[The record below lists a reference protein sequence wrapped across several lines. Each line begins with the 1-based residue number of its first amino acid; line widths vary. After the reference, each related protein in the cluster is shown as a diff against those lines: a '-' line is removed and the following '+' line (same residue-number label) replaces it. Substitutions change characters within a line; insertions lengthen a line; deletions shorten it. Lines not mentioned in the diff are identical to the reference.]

1 MRFAGLRSTVVIT
14 LALVVG
20 ACSSGMSAGNPGQ
33 SRGSGGD
40 SGAGG
45 ATSGSVGRGGDGGS
59 GGTAIASGGVTAS
72 GTGNVVGTGGV
83 STGGAGAAVAATGG
97 AGSPGGG
104 SSSGGVPGTGGMV
117 SGTGGTAGATAGRN
131 GSDAGGGSTGNG
143 GQSPSD
149 PGTVGDGDSMVGP
162 KYTTQTELMDHGNP
176 KGKTFQFT
184 MPLTQSGFYTGK
196 DTALDSS
203 KPAITTRQISVYVP
217 AKYQDGTPA
226 PLLILHDGPPAG
238 TSPGFGVDEFPQVCN
253 ALDNLTIDPD
263 PARRLPPFVV
273 VAEQA
278 GGYTDIGSER
288 GIEYDT
294 MSDKFARFIDTEVL
308 PAVLANS
315 SVKAAYPNL
324 TFTKNP
330 SGRAT
335 IGCSAGG
342 EVSFTMGWFRPDLFG
357 RVIGYSTTLVS
368 MQNPKLPEAA
378 TYPEGAWDYH
388 SDKQLIQN
396 DTMGR
401 DKKLR
406 IFINVNEND
415 IGSTRA
421 ESTKQ
426 NWVLANQ
433 RTAAALKARGF
444 HYKFVYGL
452 GESHCSPSVRN
463 ATLADA
469 LMWVWRGYQPGE

>member
-1 MRFAGLRSTVVIT
+1 MPSTAGVAGLAGTGGVP
-14 LALVVG
+14 
-20 ACSSGMSAGNPGQ
+20 SGD
-33 SRGSGGD
+33 GGG
-40 SGAGG
+40 GAGG
-45 ATSGSVGRGGDGGS
+45 AAPGS
-59 GGTAIASGGVTAS
+59 GGRGL
-72 GTGNVVGTGGV
+72 
-83 STGGAGAAVAATGG
+83 
-97 AGSPGGG
+97 P
-104 SSSGGVPGTGGMV
+104 
-117 SGTGGTAGATAGRN
+117 
-131 GSDAGGGSTGNG
+131 
-143 GQSPSD
+143 D

-162 KYTTQTELMDHGNP
+162 TYTTQTELTDHGNP
-176 KGKTFQFT
+176 KGKAFQFT
-184 MPLTQSGFYTGK
+184 MSLAQSAFYTGS
-196 DTALDSS
+196 DPALDAN

-217 AKYQDGTPA
+217 AKYEDGTPA

-238 TSPGFGVDEFPQVCN
+238 TSPGFGVDELPLVSN

-263 PARRLPPFVV
+263 PSRRLPPFIV

-278 GGYTDIGSER
+278 GGYTDIGTER

-294 MSDKFARFIDTEVL
+294 MSDKYARFIDMEVL
-308 PAVLANS
+308 PAVLANA

-324 TFTKNP
+324 KFTKNP

-396 DTMGR
+396 DATGR
-401 DKKLR
+401 EKLLR
-406 IFINVNEND
+406 IFINVNQND
-415 IGSTRA
+415 IGSTRP
-421 ESTKQ
+421 ESGKQ
-426 NWVLANQ
+426 NWVIANQ
-433 RTAAALKARGF
+433 RTAAALKAKGF

-452 GESHCSPSVRN
+452 GEGHCSPKVRN

-469 LMWVWRGYQPGE
+469 LIWVWRGYQPVE

>member
-1 MRFAGLRSTVVIT
+1 
-14 LALVVG
+14 
-20 ACSSGMSAGNPGQ
+20 
-33 SRGSGGD
+33 
-40 SGAGG
+40 
-45 ATSGSVGRGGDGGS
+45 
-59 GGTAIASGGVTAS
+59 
-72 GTGNVVGTGGV
+72 
-83 STGGAGAAVAATGG
+83 
-97 AGSPGGG
+97 
-104 SSSGGVPGTGGMV
+104 
-117 SGTGGTAGATAGRN
+117 
-131 GSDAGGGSTGNG
+131 
-143 GQSPSD
+143 
-149 PGTVGDGDSMVGP
+149 MVGP
-162 KYTTQTELMDHGNP
+162 TYATQTELMDHGNP

-184 MPLTQSGFYTGK
+184 MALAQSAFYTGK
-196 DTALDSS
+196 DAALDGS

-217 AKYQDGTPA
+217 AKYQDGTAA

-238 TSPGFGVDEFPQVCN
+238 TSPGFGVDEFPQVCH

-263 PARRLPPFVV
+263 PARRLPPFIV

-294 MSDKFARFIDTEVL
+294 MSDKFARFIDTEIL
-308 PAVLANS
+308 PAVQANT

-324 TFTKNP
+324 MFTKNP

-368 MQNPKLPEAA
+368 MQNPKLPEAT

-415 IGSTRA
+415 IGASRS

-426 NWVLANQ
+426 NWVIANQ
-433 RTAAALKARGF
+433 RTAAALKAKGF

-452 GESHCSPSVRN
+452 GEGHCSPSVRN

>member
-1 MRFAGLRSTVVIT
+1 MRKGFSRQFLFWPCVMASLF
-14 LALVVG
+14 G
-20 ACSSGMSAGNPGQ
+20 ACASSQSGVGGGGGTSGRGGAAGPSGGSAGASAGASSPSNGVAG
-33 SRGSGGD
+33 GSGGAGAPGNSGAAGAGD
-40 SGAGG
+40 HETGGAGGAPDGGFTDASGGAPGVAGVGGHGGMTGSGAGG
-45 ATSGSVGRGGDGGS
+45 AAGTSSTGAGGS
-59 GGTAIASGGVTAS
+59 AQAL
-72 GTGNVVGTGGV
+72 
-83 STGGAGAAVAATGG
+83 
-97 AGSPGGG
+97 P
-104 SSSGGVPGTGGMV
+104 
-117 SGTGGTAGATAGRN
+117 
-131 GSDAGGGSTGNG
+131 
-143 GQSPSD
+143 D
-149 PGTVGDGDSMVGP
+149 PGPTGDGDSMVGP
-162 KYTTQTELMDHGNP
+162 TYTTQTELMDHGNP

-184 MPLTQSGFYTGK
+184 MPLAQSAFYTGK
-196 DTALDSS
+196 DPALDAG
-203 KPAITTRQISVYVP
+203 KPAITTRQITVYVP
-217 AKYQDGTPA
+217 AKYEDGTPA

-238 TSPGFGVDEFPQVCN
+238 TSPGFGVDELPQVEN

-263 PARRLPPFVV
+263 PSRRLPAFIV

-294 MSDKFARFIDTEVL
+294 MSDKYARFIDSEIL
-308 PAVLANS
+308 PAVQANAA
-315 SVKAAYPNL
+315 VKAAYPNL
-324 TFTKNP
+324 KFTKNP

-378 TYPEGAWDYH
+378 IYPEGAWDYH

-396 DTMGR
+396 DTTGR
-401 DKKLR
+401 EKLLR

-421 ESTKQ
+421 ESTKL

-433 RTAAALKARGF
+433 RTAAALKAKGF

-452 GESHCSPSVRN
+452 GQSHCSPSVRN
-463 ATLADA
+463 QTLADA

>member
-1 MRFAGLRSTVVIT
+1 MRLANFT
-14 LALVVG
+14 LIVSLGGVASG
-20 ACSSGMSAGNPGQ
+20 CSSAATPGGASAGRGGGGG
-33 SRGSGGD
+33 SSLGGSG
-40 SGAGG
+40 A
-45 ATSGSVGRGGDGGS
+45 AGDGGS
-59 GGTAIASGGVTAS
+59 SVTGGGGASGGVVSVGGAS
-72 GTGNVVGTGGV
+72 GGTP
-83 STGGAGAAVAATGG
+83 ST
-97 AGSPGGG
+97 AGSGGLG
-104 SSSGGVPGTGGMV
+104 
-117 SGTGGTAGATAGRN
+117 
-131 GSDAGGGSTGNG
+131 DAGGHSGDGGSMG
-143 GQSPSD
+143 GDLGSGGRALPD
-149 PGTVGDGDSMVGP
+149 PGSVGDGDSMVGP
-162 KYTTQTELMDHGNP
+162 TYTTQTELLDHGNP
-176 KGKTFQFT
+176 KGKAFQFT
-184 MPLTQSGFYTGK
+184 MSLAQSAFYTGK
-196 DTALDSS
+196 DPALDAN
-203 KPAITTRQISVYVP
+203 KPAITSRQISVYVP

-238 TSPGFGVDEFPQVCN
+238 TSPGFGVDELPQVSN

-263 PARRLPPFVV
+263 ASRRLPAFIV

-278 GGYTDIGSER
+278 GGYTDIGTER

-294 MSDKFARFIDTEVL
+294 MSDKYARFIDTEVL
-308 PAVLANS
+308 PAVLANA

-324 TFTKNP
+324 KFTKNP

-396 DTMGR
+396 DAMGR
-401 DKKLR
+401 DKLLR
-406 IFINVNEND
+406 IFINVNQND
-415 IGSTRA
+415 IGATRP
-421 ESTKQ
+421 ESGKQ

-433 RTAAALKARGF
+433 HTAAALKAKGF

-452 GESHCSPSVRN
+452 GEGHCSPSVRN

>member
-1 MRFAGLRSTVVIT
+1 MG
-14 LALVVG
+14 
-20 ACSSGMSAGNPGQ
+20 GQ
-33 SRGSGGD
+33 GK
-40 SGAGG
+40 
-45 ATSGSVGRGGDGGS
+45 
-59 GGTAIASGGVTAS
+59 GV
-72 GTGNVVGTGGV
+72 
-83 STGGAGAAVAATGG
+83 GGAGVGATGG
-97 AGSPGGG
+97 RGESGGG
-104 SSSGGVPGTGGMV
+104 AAGGTGP
-117 SGTGGTAGATAGRN
+117 AGL
-131 GSDAGGGSTGNG
+131 
-143 GQSPSD
+143 PD
-149 PGTVGDGDSMVGP
+149 PGNDGDGESMVGP
-162 KYTTQTELMDHGNP
+162 SYTTQTELMDHGNP
-176 KGKTFQFT
+176 KGKSFQFT
-184 MPLTQSGFYTGK
+184 MPLAQSAFYTGK
-196 DTALDSS
+196 DPALDTG
-203 KPAITTRQISVYVP
+203 KAAITTRQITVYVP

-238 TSPGFGVDEFPQVCN
+238 TSPGFGVDELPLVQN

-294 MSDKFARFIDTEVL
+294 ISDKYARFIDGEIL
-308 PAVLANS
+308 PAVLANG
-315 SVKAAYPNL
+315 SVKAAYPGL
-324 TFTKNP
+324 KFTKNP

-357 RVIGYSTTLVS
+357 RVIGYSTTLVN
-368 MQNPKLPEAA
+368 MINPKLPEAA

-396 DTMGR
+396 DTTGR
-401 DKKLR
+401 EKLLR

-421 ESTKQ
+421 DSTKL
-426 NWVLANQ
+426 NWVTANR
-433 RTAAALKARGF
+433 RTAAALKAKGY

-452 GESHCSPSVRN
+452 GQSHCAPSVRN

-469 LMWVWRGYQPGE
+469 LMWVWRGYTPGE

>member
-1 MRFAGLRSTVVIT
+1 MAGE
-14 LALVVG
+14 A
-20 ACSSGMSAGNPGQ
+20 
-33 SRGSGGD
+33 
-40 SGAGG
+40 AGG
-45 ATSGSVGRGGDGGS
+45 GRGN
-59 GGTAIASGGVTAS
+59 ASGGAA
-72 GTGNVVGTGGV
+72 GGDAR
-83 STGGAGAAVAATGG
+83 GL
-97 AGSPGGG
+97 PD
-104 SSSGGVPGTGGMV
+104 P
-117 SGTGGTAGATAGRN
+117 
-131 GSDAGGGSTGNG
+131 GSD
-143 GQSPSD
+143 
-149 PGTVGDGDSMVGP
+149 GDGDSMVGP
-162 KYTTQTELMDHGNP
+162 SYTTQTELMDHGNP
-176 KGKTFQFT
+176 KGKSFQFT
-184 MPLTQSGFYTGK
+184 MPLAQSAFYTGK
-196 DTALDSS
+196 DSALDAG
-203 KPAITTRQISVYVP
+203 KPSITTRQISVYVP

-238 TSPGFGVDEFPQVCN
+238 TSPGFGVDELPQVQN

-294 MSDKFARFIDTEVL
+294 VSDKYARFIDEEIL
-308 PAVLANS
+308 PAVLANA

-324 TFTKNP
+324 KFTKNP

-357 RVIGYSTTLVS
+357 RVIGYSTSLVN
-368 MQNPKLPEAA
+368 MINPKLPDAA
-378 TYPEGAWDYH
+378 TYPEGSWDYH

-396 DTMGR
+396 DTTGR
-401 DKKLR
+401 EKLLR

-421 ESTKQ
+421 DSTKL
-426 NWVLANQ
+426 NWVTANR
-433 RTAAALKARGF
+433 RTAAALKAKGF
-444 HYKFVYGL
+444 HYKLVYGL
-452 GESHCSPSVRN
+452 GQSHCSPSVRN

-469 LMWVWRGYQPGE
+469 LIWVWRGYQPGE

>member
-1 MRFAGLRSTVVIT
+1 MVTGGAAGVATT
-14 LALVVG
+14 GG
-20 ACSSGMSAGNPGQ
+20 AESGGGGQASSGQA
-33 SRGSGGD
+33 
-40 SGAGG
+40 
-45 ATSGSVGRGGDGGS
+45 GS
-59 GGTAIASGGVTAS
+59 GGT
-72 GTGNVVGTGGV
+72 
-83 STGGAGAAVAATGG
+83 
-97 AGSPGGG
+97 
-104 SSSGGVPGTGGMV
+104 SSGGRGLP
-117 SGTGGTAGATAGRN
+117 
-131 GSDAGGGSTGNG
+131 
-143 GQSPSD
+143 D
-149 PGTVGDGDSMVGP
+149 PGTTGDGDSMVGP
-162 KYTTQTELMDHGNP
+162 TYTTQTELLEHGNP
-176 KGKTFQFT
+176 KGKAFQFT
-184 MPLTQSGFYTGK
+184 LELAQSAFYTGK
-196 DTALDSS
+196 DPALDAS
-203 KPAITTRQISVYVP
+203 KPATSTRQISVYVP
-217 AKYQDGTPA
+217 AKYEDGTLA

-238 TSPGFGVDEFPQVCN
+238 TSPGFGVDELPQVRN

-263 PARRLPPFVV
+263 PSRRLPPFIV

-294 MSDKFARFIDTEVL
+294 MSDKYARFIDTEIL
-308 PAVLANS
+308 PAVQANAA
-315 SVKAAYPNL
+315 VKAAYPNL
-324 TFTKNP
+324 KFTKNP

-401 DKKLR
+401 DKLLR
-406 IFINVNEND
+406 IFINVNQND
-415 IGSTRA
+415 IGSTRP
-421 ESTKQ
+421 ESGKQ
-426 NWVLANQ
+426 NWVMANQ
-433 RTAAALKARGF
+433 RTAAALKAKGF

-469 LMWVWRGYQPGE
+469 LIWVWRGYQPGE

>member
-1 MRFAGLRSTVVIT
+1 MRFASLILLS
-14 LALVVG
+14 LPALG
-20 ACSSGMSAGNPGQ
+20 AGGCSSGVTSANAGGAPGAGGLGGSAKAGDGGSASLAGSAGAASGAA
-33 SRGSGGD
+33 SVGGASGGMPSTAGVAGLAGTGGVPSGD
-40 SGAGG
+40 GGGGAGG
-45 ATSGSVGRGGDGGS
+45 AAPGS
-59 GGTAIASGGVTAS
+59 GGRGL
-72 GTGNVVGTGGV
+72 
-83 STGGAGAAVAATGG
+83 
-97 AGSPGGG
+97 P
-104 SSSGGVPGTGGMV
+104 
-117 SGTGGTAGATAGRN
+117 
-131 GSDAGGGSTGNG
+131 
-143 GQSPSD
+143 D

-162 KYTTQTELMDHGNP
+162 TYTTQTELTDHGNP
-176 KGKTFQFT
+176 KGKAFQFT
-184 MPLTQSGFYTGK
+184 MPLAQSAFYTGS
-196 DTALDSS
+196 DPALDAN

-217 AKYQDGTPA
+217 AKYEDGTPA

-238 TSPGFGVDEFPQVCN
+238 TSPGFGVDELPLVSN

-263 PARRLPPFVV
+263 PARRLPPFIV

-278 GGYTDIGSER
+278 GGYTDIGTER

-294 MSDKFARFIDTEVL
+294 MSDKYARFIDTEVL
-308 PAVLANS
+308 PAVLANA

-324 TFTKNP
+324 KFTKNP

-396 DTMGR
+396 DATGR
-401 DKKLR
+401 EKLLR
-406 IFINVNEND
+406 IFINVNQND
-415 IGSTRA
+415 IGSTRP
-421 ESTKQ
+421 ESGKQ

-433 RTAAALKARGF
+433 RTAAALKAKGF

-452 GESHCSPSVRN
+452 GEGHCSPNVRN

-469 LMWVWRGYQPGE
+469 LMWVWRGYQLGE

>member
-1 MRFAGLRSTVVIT
+1 MKFAYLELPLMVCLALFGESCSSARSTAIGQ
-14 LALVVG
+14 AASGSGGNSSRSDSAGASGARASEVG
-20 ACSSGMSAGNPGQ
+20 GRSGDAGASSGGLGGSGSSGGNALGAGGTSGAATGMGGGAFAAGAGGSVNGAGASSAGN
-33 SRGSGGD
+33 
-40 SGAGG
+40 SGASNG
-45 ATSGSVGRGGDGGS
+45 GRGLPETD
-59 GGTAIASGGVTAS
+59 
-72 GTGNVVGTGGV
+72 
-83 STGGAGAAVAATGG
+83 ST
-97 AGSPGGG
+97 
-104 SSSGGVPGTGGMV
+104 
-117 SGTGGTAGATAGRN
+117 
-131 GSDAGGGSTGNG
+131 
-143 GQSPSD
+143 
-149 PGTVGDGDSMVGP
+149 GDGDSTVGP
-162 KYTTQTELMDHGNP
+162 TFTTQTELMDHGNP
-176 KGKTFQFT
+176 KGKSFQFT
-184 MPLTQSGFYTGK
+184 MPLAQSAFYTGK
-196 DTALDSS
+196 DSALDST
-203 KPAITTRQISVYVP
+203 KPAITTRQISVYIP
-217 AKYQDGTPA
+217 AQYKDGTPA

-238 TSPGFGVDEFPQVCN
+238 TSPGFGVDELPLVQN

-263 PARRLPPFVV
+263 PSRRLPPFIV

-294 MSDKFARFIDTEVL
+294 ISDKYARFFDSEIL
-308 PAVLANS
+308 PAVTANAS
-315 SVKAAYPNL
+315 LKAAYPKL

-378 TYPEGAWDYH
+378 SYPEGAWDYH

-396 DTMGR
+396 DTSGR
-401 DKKLR
+401 EKQLR

-415 IGSTRA
+415 IGSTRP
-421 ESTKQ
+421 ESSKL
-426 NWVLANQ
+426 NWVIANQ

-452 GESHCSPSVRN
+452 GQGHCSPSVRN

-469 LMWVWRGYQPGE
+469 LIWVWRGYQPGE

>member
-1 MRFAGLRSTVVIT
+1 M
-14 LALVVG
+14 
-20 ACSSGMSAGNPGQ
+20 MM
-33 SRGSGGD
+33 
-40 SGAGG
+40 
-45 ATSGSVGRGGDGGS
+45 
-59 GGTAIASGGVTAS
+59 TA
-72 GTGNVVGTGGV
+72 
-83 STGGAGAAVAATGG
+83 
-97 AGSPGGG
+97 
-104 SSSGGVPGTGGMV
+104 
-117 SGTGGTAGATAGRN
+117 GGTAGVATLGGTA
-131 GSDAGGGSTGNG
+131 SGGGGQASSGGTSNGGTSNG
-143 GQSPSD
+143 GQGLPD
-149 PGTVGDGDSMVGP
+149 PGSMGDGDSMVGP
-162 KYTTQTELMDHGNP
+162 TYTTQTELLDHGNP
-176 KGKTFQFT
+176 KGKAFQFT
-184 MPLTQSGFYTGK
+184 LELAQSTFYTGK
-196 DTALDSS
+196 DPALDAN

-217 AKYQDGTPA
+217 AKYEDGTPA

-238 TSPGFGVDEFPQVCN
+238 TSPGFGVDELPQVRN

-263 PARRLPPFVV
+263 PARRLPPFIV

-294 MSDKFARFIDTEVL
+294 ISDKYARFIETEIL
-308 PAVLANS
+308 PAVQANAA
-315 SVKAAYPNL
+315 VKAAYPNL
-324 TFTKNP
+324 KFTKNP

-378 TYPEGAWDYH
+378 TFPEGAWDYH
-388 SDKQLIQN
+388 FDKQLIQH

-401 DKKLR
+401 EKLLR
-406 IFINVNEND
+406 IFINVNQND
-415 IGSTRA
+415 IGSTRP
-421 ESTKQ
+421 ESSKQ

-433 RTAAALKARGF
+433 RTAAALKAKGF